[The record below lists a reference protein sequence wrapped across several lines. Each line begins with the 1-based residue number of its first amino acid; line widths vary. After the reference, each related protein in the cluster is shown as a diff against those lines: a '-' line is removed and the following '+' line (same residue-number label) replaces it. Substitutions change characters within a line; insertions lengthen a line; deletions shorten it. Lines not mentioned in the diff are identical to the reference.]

1 MRRAAALSAAALC
14 AASALGM
21 VASQR
26 WVAEWVSNYVARA
39 AAPQMTTSETNG
51 VVTVAAGDAVL
62 TYELPTCYALRVVA
76 TSSASYT
83 NGTIF
88 VWNGAGAYVSR
99 AGRVEC
105 TATNMVCE
113 GVGSAEAD
121 GLLRFAGLFDV
132 LPVRVQPSA
141 ALAATNGV
149 EEAAR

>member
-21 VASQR
+21 AASQR

-39 AAPQMTTSETNG
+39 AAPQTTTAETNG
-51 VVTVAAGDAVL
+51 VVTITAGDAVL
-62 TYELPTCYALRVVA
+62 TYEAPTGYALRVVE

-83 NGTIF
+83 NGTLF
-88 VWNGAGAYVSR
+88 VWNGAGAYISR

-105 TATNMVCE
+105 TATNMICE
-113 GVGSAEAD
+113 GVGSTEAD
-121 GLLRFAGLFDV
+121 ELLRFTGLFDV
-132 LPVRVQPSA
+132 RPVRVQPSV